1 MNLKSKNSL
10 LILALLA
17 LIILASAGYL
27 LSKKSLEISPEIT
40 RLNSQSSS
48 DEVDAIEK
56 DLEETDFNDL
66 DAELTDIEAELNASQ

>member
-17 LIILASAGYL
+17 VVVLGAAGYL
-27 LSKKSLEISPEIT
+27 LSKQSLEISPEII

-48 DEVDAIEK
+48 DEVGAIEK
-56 DLEETDFNDL
+56 DVEETDFASL
-66 DAELTDIEAELNASQ
+66 DAELTDIEAELNAP

>member
-17 LIILASAGYL
+17 VIVLGIAGYL
-27 LSKKSLEISPEIT
+27 LSTKSLEVIPEMI

-56 DLEETDFNDL
+56 DLEETDFASL
-66 DAELTDIEAELNASQ
+66 DAELTDIVTELNAP